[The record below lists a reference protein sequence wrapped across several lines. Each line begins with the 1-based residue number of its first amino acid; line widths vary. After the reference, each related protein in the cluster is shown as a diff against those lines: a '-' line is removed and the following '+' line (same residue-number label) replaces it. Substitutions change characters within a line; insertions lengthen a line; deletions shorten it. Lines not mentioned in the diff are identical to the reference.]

1 MSVKPQQL
9 LKILRDSKHEP
20 NGDSPIGPYFQDGYD
35 FPADRDR
42 VRSRYRGMVETH
54 LERFRSPEIALA
66 RAPGRVNLIGEHT
79 DYNGLP
85 VFPMAVNRDMA
96 AVFTPRSDRKVVIVN
111 TAPDFCERSFDIGQS
126 IPPYPTGDW
135 GNYCKAAVQG
145 LLDYYRENHRSTERF
160 CGFEATIDGDIPI
173 AAGMSSSSA
182 LVVLSALI
190 FLAANRRD
198 LHKSAEGRLELAD
211 LLAGAERY
219 VGTQGGGMDQAI
231 SLMGKPGHAAKIDFF
246 PLRIQTVP
254 LPQNYS
260 VVVANSTIRAAKTAE
275 ALDKYNRRPIECR
288 LAAAILKKVFSE
300 HCGREVP
307 ISLLGDLKQDKLA
320 VAEAEIWAIADGA
333 LHPQP
338 YTLQEIAGVLEQ
350 STEKTAAL
358 YCKRRDGSIFPEPA
372 DGFKLHS
379 RYRHVVEEGRRVEQ
393 SVRALDAGDIP
404 EFAELM
410 NRSHQ
415 SCRDLYEIS
424 CPELDRL
431 VEIARESGATGSR
444 LTGAGFG
451 GCTVNLVE
459 NGKVEAF
466 VQRVIHRYYR
476 ETLGRSERDFDGLI
490 FPCRAAGGAS
500 VFGAP

>member
-1 MSVKPQQL
+1 MAIQSQSIIDTLEIKTYEKESISQ
-9 LKILRDSKHEP
+9 
-20 NGDSPIGPYFQDGYD
+20 YFKAGYD
-35 FPADRDR
+35 LPADWDK
-42 VRSRYRGMVETH
+42 VRGRYQGMIETH

-85 VFPMAVNRDMA
+85 VLPMAVNRDMA
-96 AVFTPRSDRKVVIVN
+96 AVFALRSDRKVVIVN
-111 TAPDFCERSFDIGQS
+111 TAPDFGERSFYMEQS
-126 IPPYPTGDW
+126 IPPYSTGDW

-145 LLDYYRENHRSTERF
+145 LLDYYRENRRGTERL
-160 CGFEATIDGDIPI
+160 CGFEATIDGDIPV
-173 AAGMSSSSA
+173 ASGMSSSSA

-190 FLAANRRD
+190 FLAANHRD
-198 LHKSAEGRLELAD
+198 LHATAEGRLELAD

-246 PLRIQTVP
+246 PLRIRTTP
-254 LPQNYS
+254 LPENYS
-260 VVVANSTIRAAKTAE
+260 IVVADSTIKAAKTAE

-288 LAAAILKKVFSE
+288 LAAAILKKVFSKRL
-300 HCGREVP
+300 CREVP
-307 ISLLGDLKQDKLA
+307 ITLLGDLKQEKLA
-320 VAEAEIWAIADGA
+320 VAETEIRVIAEGA

-338 YTLQEIAGVLEQ
+338 YTLREIAGVLGQ

-358 YCKRRDGSIFPEPA
+358 YCKRRDGSVFAEPA
-372 DGFKLHS
+372 EGFKLHS
-379 RYRHVVEEGRRVEQ
+379 RYSHVVEEGRRVEQ
-393 SVRALDAGDIP
+393 SVRALEGGDIP
-404 EFAELM
+404 GFAELM

-431 VEIARESGATGSR
+431 VEIARESGAIGSR

-459 NGKVEAF
+459 NGTVEAF
-466 VQRVIHRYYR
+466 IQRVIQGYYR
-476 ETLGRSERDFDGLI
+476 QTLGWPERDFNGLI
-490 FPCRAAGGAS
+490 FPCQASGGAA
-500 VFGAP
+500 VFGGP